1 MDVDYLEEFL
11 LQVMYDEFEL
21 TVEDGSAG
29 EVAGRL
35 VGLWK
40 MCREGDFG
48 GVEELR
54 GRYGRMVEGRGGGG
68 GEVVR
73 WLKGG
78 EDGEEEEEEDSGD
91 DDEGG
96 EEDEEEWNGVEEMDV
111 DQLEEV
117 PPPRREKPA
126 PVVDDDGFTKVM
138 GKKRR

>member
-1 MDVDYLEEFL
+1 MNVDYLEEFL

-40 MCREGDFG
+40 MCGEGDFG

-54 GRYGRMVEGRGGGG
+54 GRYRRMVEGRGGGG

-73 WLKGG
+73 WLKEGG
-78 EDGEEEEEEDSGD
+78 GGDGEEDEDSSDEEEDGEEDQ
-91 DDEGG
+91 
-96 EEDEEEWNGVEEMDV
+96 EEWNGVEDMDV
-111 DQLEEV
+111 DQPEAA
-117 PPPRREKPA
+117 PPPRKEKPV

-138 GKKRR
+138 SRKRR